1 MNAAF
6 AVSILCLIVGL
17 IGFIFHAFGREKKY
31 FRIATYSTIISVL
44 ALTVLIILQGVKY
57 GFRPVDYLSQPCN
70 ILAWFMLVAYFFA
83 EYKFK
88 IRILGA
94 LFIPI
99 VAVLMLIPAFSGQP
113 AAESVETLQSPFFIN
128 LHVALL
134 LISFAFFFLAFAMAV
149 IYIIKSRS
157 LKLHKSIALD
167 DDLPSLGKL
176 KKIFESTFS
185 IGWVTMTSGF
195 ILAILSIAV
204 SKSSLEI
211 DPKIIFG
218 SALWIFYSILFFAY
232 QAGRISPRNL
242 ARTVTFLFLAFL
254 AFWIAF
260 SSNFTVNTDSP
271 SPTAVPVEKGE

>member
-1 MNAAF
+1 MSSAF
-6 AVSILCLIVGL
+6 AVSFLCLIVGL

-31 FRIATYSTIISVL
+31 FRIATYSTLISVL

-70 ILAWFMLVAYFFA
+70 ILAWLMLVSYFFA

-99 VAVLMLIPAFSGQP
+99 VAVLMLIPAFTGQSAP
-113 AAESVETLQSPFFIN
+113 ESVQTLKSPFFIN

-134 LISFAFFFLAFAMAV
+134 LTSFAFFFLAFAMAL
-149 IYIIKSRS
+149 IYIIKTRT
-157 LKLHKSIALD
+157 LKSHKSVALD

-176 KKIFESTFS
+176 QKIFESTFNL
-185 IGWVTMTSGF
+185 GWISMTAGF
-195 ILAILSIAV
+195 ILAILNIAV
-204 SKSSLEI
+204 SDSSLEI

-232 QAGRISPRNL
+232 QSGKIGPRNL
-242 ARTVTFLFLAFL
+242 ARTVTFLFIAFL

-260 SSNFTVNTDSP
+260 SSNFTGKDSAP
-271 SPTAVPVEKGE
+271 VEVPVDKGV

>member
-1 MNAAF
+1 MKAAF
-6 AVSILCLIVGL
+6 AVSFLCLIVGL

-31 FRIATYSTIISVL
+31 FRTATYSTIVSVL

-57 GFRPVDYLSQPCN
+57 GFRPVDYLAQPCN
-70 ILAWFMLVAYFFA
+70 ILAWLMLVAYFFA

-99 VAVLMLIPAFSGQP
+99 VAILMLIPAFTGQAVP
-113 AAESVETLQSPFFIN
+113 ESVQTLKSPFFIN

-134 LISFAFFFLAFAMAV
+134 LSSFAFFFLACAMAV
-149 IYIIKSRS
+149 IYIIKTRALKNHRS
-157 LKLHKSIALD
+157 VALD

-176 KKIFESTFS
+176 QKIFESTFN
-185 IGWVTMTSGF
+185 IGWITMTAGF
-195 ILAILSIAV
+195 ILAILNIAV
-204 SKSSLEI
+204 SDSSLHV

-218 SALWIFYSILFFAY
+218 SSLWFIYSILFFAY
-232 QAGRISPRNL
+232 QAKKIGTRNL
-242 ARTVTFLFLAFL
+242 ARSVTFLFIAFL

-260 SSNFTVNTDSP
+260 SANFIGPGSKP
-271 SPTAVPVEKGE
+271 AAPTVEKGD